1 MAERPPVGRAK
12 AALLILAGLIT
23 VGLLVTMAVVAF
35 VDDQPAL
42 PPPATIPV
50 GGALRMGVVGASF
63 PLDPATSAITD
74 PGAAMLDDLLWS
86 RLTATDPT
94 TAAPVPALAESWE
107 AQPDQTRFT
116 FHLRPDATFSDGSP
130 ITSAD
135 VAASLTRVAAQ
146 GVSSLAGGRL
156 STVKGYADAA
166 TAGLAGVT
174 TPDPATVVIELTEP
188 VADLPVI
195 LAAPSFGV
203 VPAAAARGE
212 RPLLPGPTS
221 GPYAVASQGADLLTL
236 SRSPSVPTE
245 LAHIDTV
252 EAHRYDSDTAAATAF
267 DAGSLDL
274 VPLPADRASTL
285 VTPGRGVVRTSP
297 AAALWWFAADTTDL
311 ALTSADF
318 RKGLAHAADRSG
330 IVSASLPGRRLLQG
344 LYPPQ
349 LPGGTNDACAALCAL
364 DPAAT
369 TAAATATFP
378 SGVPEILLDTPDT
391 TGPAAAS
398 NAFAASLTAAGVPV
412 NVRSRPFADYRDN
425 VLTPDRQ
432 LFWFGWV
439 GVAPTPEAYLPALFL
454 TGAPDNV
461 FGFSDPVV
469 DAAIRTA
476 RATADPGE
484 RATRWAEA
492 ERLVLDR
499 MPLVPLAQAQ
509 NAVAISSALQGFVQ
523 RLDGTFAVSQ
533 LWLATDTSTTSTTA
547 GSSTTTA
554 TTAPA
559 AG

>member
-1 MAERPPVGRAK
+1 MAERPAVGRAK
-12 AALLILAGLIT
+12 ALLLVLAGLVT
-23 VGLLVTMAVVAF
+23 VGLLITMAVVAF
-35 VDDQPAL
+35 VDDPPAL

-50 GGALRMGVVGASF
+50 GGALRMGVVGAEL
-63 PLDPATSAITD
+63 PVDPATSSVTD
-74 PGAAMLDDLLWS
+74 TGAAMLDDLLWS

-116 FHLRPDATFSDGSP
+116 FHLRADATFSDGSP
-130 ITSAD
+130 VTSAD

-156 STVKGYADAA
+156 STVKGYVDAA
-166 TAGLAGVT
+166 TAGLSGVT
-174 TPDPATVVIELTEP
+174 TPDPTTVVIELTEP

-203 VPAAAARGE
+203 VPAAAAKGE
-212 RPLLPGPTS
+212 RPVLPGPTS
-221 GPYAVASQGADLLTL
+221 GPYTVVAQTADLLTL
-236 SRSPSVPTE
+236 SRSPSVTSD

-252 EAHRYDSDTAAATAF
+252 EVRRYDSDDTAAAAF
-267 DAGSLDL
+267 DAGGLDL
-274 VPLPADRASTL
+274 VPLPADRATGL
-285 VTPGRGVVRTSP
+285 VAPGLGVVRTSP
-297 AAALWWFAADTTDL
+297 AAALWWFATDTTDL
-311 ALTSADF
+311 SLTSVDF
-318 RKGLAHAADRSG
+318 RKGLAHAADRAA
-330 IVSASLPGRRLLQG
+330 IVSASLPGRRLLDG

-349 LPGGTNDACAALCAL
+349 LPGGTNGACGSLCTL

-369 TAAATATFP
+369 TAAAAATFP

-391 TGPAAAS
+391 AGPAAAS
-398 NAFAASLTAAGVPV
+398 SAFATSLSNAGVPIT
-412 NVRSRPFADYRDN
+412 VRARPFADYRAD

-432 LFWFGWV
+432 MFWFGWV

-469 DAAIRTA
+469 DTAIRAA

-484 RATRWAEA
+484 RASRWAEA
-492 ERLVLDR
+492 ERLVLER

-509 NAVAISSALQGFVQ
+509 NAVATSSALQGFVQ

-533 LWLATDTSTTSTTA
+533 LWLAPDTSTT
-547 GSSTTTA
+547 A
-554 TTAPA
+554 TTGPVDR
-559 AG
+559 